1 MRHNI
6 SIRKNAVLNV
16 IRQACAIAFPFLTF
30 IYATHILGAEQMG
43 VHAFGQ
49 SVVSYFIY
57 IAMMGIPDYAVR
69 EAAMLR
75 DDDEKLCKFVN
86 EIFSINLI
94 TMAMAYGMLFLL
106 LEVWGKLHPYR
117 YVILVQSIQIVLTAF
132 GADWINVAFE
142 DFLYLTVRYI
152 AIGAGCILAML
163 LFVKNEKD
171 LYAYSFLL
179 MFSAAGGNIWNIF
192 YVRRYIKIRPTLC
205 LNLKKHIPSMLMFFC
220 SSIALVIYLNS
231 DMTILGLIKDDIT
244 VGIYSVSTKIYLMI
258 KALVNAVI
266 MAVVARL
273 SYQIAHSQLDSYR
286 QTVSKL
292 VDSLFLLIIPASVGL
307 FFEAENIIYF
317 AAGSGYLEGTA
328 VLQIYSVVIVVA
340 VFSCLFSYAV
350 LMPFHMEKFFMAAT
364 VPAAVINIGINFF
377 LIPILG
383 MYGAAITTFIAE
395 LVVLVITSFFAR
407 GKVKLKICSRD
418 LGIDLVGGIL
428 VGCICIAI
436 EQIKLDPGTKLWI
449 SVIMSGLVYCVTL
462 LILNNST
469 LLEFI
474 RSIFKNN
481 SSWLN

>member
-30 IYATHILGAEQMG
+30 IYATRVLGAEQMG
-43 VHAFGQ
+43 IHAFGQ

-75 DDDEKLCKFVN
+75 DNDEKLCKFVN

-94 TMAMAYGMLFLL
+94 TMAMAYGILFLL
-106 LEVWGKLHPYR
+106 LETWGKLHPYR
-117 YVILVQSIQIVLTAF
+117 YVILVQSIQIVLTVF
-132 GADWINVAFE
+132 GVDWINTAFE

-152 AIGAGCILAML
+152 AIGAGCIAAML
-163 LFVKNEKD
+163 LFVKNEGD
-171 LYAYSFLL
+171 LYAYTFLL
-179 MFSAAGGNIWNIF
+179 MISAAGGNILNVF
-192 YVRRYIKIRPTLC
+192 YVRRYIKIRPTFRV
-205 LNLKKHIPSMLMFFC
+205 NLRKHIPSMMMFFC

-244 VGIYSVSTKIYLMI
+244 VGIYSVSTKIYLMV
-258 KALVNAVI
+258 KALVNAVV
-266 MAVVARL
+266 MAVVPRL

-292 VDSLFLLIIPASVGL
+292 ADSLFLLIIPAAVGL

-317 AAGSGYLEGTA
+317 VAGSGYLEGTA
-328 VLQIYSVVIVVA
+328 VLQIYSAVVVVA

-350 LMPFHMEKFFMAAT
+350 LMPFHMEKYFMAAT
-364 VPAAVINIGINFF
+364 VPAAVLNIGMNFF
-377 LIPILG
+377 LIPTLG

-395 LVVLVITSFFAR
+395 LTVLAVTSFFAR
-407 GKVKLKICSRD
+407 DKMRLEICRKD
-418 LGIDLVGGIL
+418 LAIDLVGGIL
-428 VGCICIAI
+428 VGCSCIAI
-436 EQIKLDPGTKLWI
+436 EQLKLTSEMKLWI
-449 SVIMSGLVYCVTL
+449 SVIMAGVVYCAAL
-462 LILNNST
+462 LIMNHRT
-469 LLEFI
+469 FLELI
-474 RSIFKNN
+474 RSLWKNN
-481 SSWLN
+481 SSWSN